1 MPLQSTSEE
10 TWGGL
15 CVNTLICFCRF
26 SRRMTNV
33 AFVQL
38 FSKPCE
44 SVLCDPEVLI
54 IPTLGSDQRILILS
68 YLAQLREV
76 IHGEGCPVDM
86 LFSDLK

>member
-1 MPLQSTSEE
+1 MPLQSPSEE

-15 CVNTLICFCRF
+15 RVNTLICFCRF

-44 SVLCDPEVLI
+44 YVLHDPQVLI
-54 IPTLGSDQRILILS
+54 IPTLWALTEEKNPHFKLRGSAERSDPWGRLPS
-68 YLAQLREV
+68 GSV
-76 IHGEGCPVDM
+76 I
-86 LFSDLK
+86 